1 MEVFEVGEVAIVC
14 NARFHPERNGQ
25 EVRVCTVRRILP
37 VRQSDGTIR
46 RGLRYGV
53 VTKEGQK
60 FAVQPWQLRRRRPR
74 EALGS
79 WDQCVWRPASL

>member
-1 MEVFEVGEVAIVC
+1 
-14 NARFHPERNGQ
+14 
-25 EVRVCTVRRILP
+25 